1 MPMKPVAPTRPMRIR
16 EDEEAETKVV
26 EVGAVEVEDEQQV
39 KVTLELEPVEGDG
52 KTETKVDFKL
62 DVEVDPNTPGKEPLT
77 THLEGQ
83 VAHNVL
89 LMHLLTDS
97 PQVEGNE
104 MDVEMEGK
112 TKDDGNV
119 VLEGSVQQGKD
130 QVGKH
135 RQSTLISDYSNNRTA
150 TLASWTW
157 WARTRTRPSCVTSP
171 PTTPSTSRG
180 KRGTSSPAVTPSKDS
195 PKYFLFDY
203 SLPVSH
209 FVPNYLLIAI
219 MLSFCVPSSQFE
231 PSELLTLKKVSIP

>member
-1 MPMKPVAPTRPMRIR
+1 MRICD
-16 EDEEAETKVV
+16 DEEAETKVV

-39 KVTLELEPVEGDG
+39 KVKLELEPVEGNG

-89 LMHLLTDS
+89 LMLLLTDS

-119 VLEGSVQQGKD
+119 VLEGSVQQGED

-135 RQSTLISDYSNNRTA
+135 
-150 TLASWTW
+150 
-157 WARTRTRPSCVTSP
+157 
-171 PTTPSTSRG
+171 
-180 KRGTSSPAVTPSKDS
+180 
-195 PKYFLFDY
+195 
-203 SLPVSH
+203 
-209 FVPNYLLIAI
+209 
-219 MLSFCVPSSQFE
+219 
-231 PSELLTLKKVSIP
+231 

>member
-1 MPMKPVAPTRPMRIR
+1 MLPGSLEIIPENCPLDPVGRLSISLDT
-16 EDEEAETKVV
+16 DNCL
-26 EVGAVEVEDEQQV
+26 
-39 KVTLELEPVEGDG
+39 LELEPVEGDG
-52 KTETKVDFKL
+52 KTEAKVDFKL

-130 QVGKH
+130 QVEKH
-135 RQSTLISDYSNNRTA
+135 
-150 TLASWTW
+150 
-157 WARTRTRPSCVTSP
+157 
-171 PTTPSTSRG
+171 
-180 KRGTSSPAVTPSKDS
+180 
-195 PKYFLFDY
+195 
-203 SLPVSH
+203 
-209 FVPNYLLIAI
+209 
-219 MLSFCVPSSQFE
+219 
-231 PSELLTLKKVSIP
+231 